1 MNNFESKIKPALL
14 DKHGAMTDEGVAVFR
29 RKWEVSLTLEATPLI
44 PTDEEVSITSDIAK
58 PAFSP
63 RPWGMSSFLLDEM
76 ALWSSW
82 RAFPNEAPHRVA
94 SAWIGR
100 DPRRES
106 THSSSIHPFSSSIT
120 PYQLRIPRIR
130 LDEVEVLMNII
141 TAQNRSIPPLLF
153 RLLGLC
159 LGFRFG
165 CLWDKV
171 GVPAGNFYV
180 ETRLVSPEQ

>member
-14 DKHGAMTDEGVAVFR
+14 EKHGVMTDEGVAVFR

-44 PTDEEVSITSDIAK
+44 PTDEEVSITSDIVK

-63 RPWGMSSFLLDEM
+63 RPWGMSLFLLDETV
-76 ALWSSW
+76 LWSSW
-82 RAFPNEAPHRVA
+82 RAFLNEAPHGVA
-94 SAWIGR
+94 SARIWRYPTGVV
-100 DPRRES
+100 
-106 THSSSIHPFSSSIT
+106 THFSSIHPFSSSIT
-120 PYQLRIPRIR
+120 PCRLRILRIR

-141 TAQNRSIPPLLF
+141 TARDRSIPPLLF

-159 LGFRFG
+159 LGLGFD

-180 ETRLVSPEQ
+180 ETRLVPPEQ